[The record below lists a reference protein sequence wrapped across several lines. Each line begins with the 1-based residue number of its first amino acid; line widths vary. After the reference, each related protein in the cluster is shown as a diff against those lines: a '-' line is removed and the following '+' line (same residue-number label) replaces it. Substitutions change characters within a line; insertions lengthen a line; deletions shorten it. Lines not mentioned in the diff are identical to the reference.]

1 MFYKKCKKKKKLKL
15 IFLVY
20 VFAILDY
27 EYDFYG
33 YDYRNNNNNNNNNV
47 GCGVGNVP
55 TGGVSVGYSP
65 ETFYDDYYRTFEGGG
80 EYLYEYAPAT
90 SMNLS
95 PVASGGLQR
104 GVRSSTNA
112 VGFL

>member
-1 MFYKKCKKKKKLKL
+1 M
-15 IFLVY
+15 
-20 VFAILDY
+20 
-27 EYDFYG
+27 
-33 YDYRNNNNNNNNNV
+33 
-47 GCGVGNVP
+47 P

-95 PVASGGLQR
+95 PSVANGGGLQR

-112 VGFL
+112 VGLSYSTKCRPYIFDSSIFRQIN

>member
-1 MFYKKCKKKKKLKL
+1 MFRHP
-15 IFLVY
+15 
-20 VFAILDY
+20 DY
-27 EYDFYG
+27 DYDYYG
-33 YDYRNNNNNNNNNV
+33 FDYRNG
-47 GCGVGNVP
+47 GCGNVP

-95 PVASGGLQR
+95 PVANGGLQR

-112 VGFL
+112 VGYFCRSVEYN